1 MIIPLLWFLKSKQEP
16 ILKRL
21 RLNSI
26 SYDTLIQTIMLSL
39 GVIILSDELDRII
52 QSFFPA
58 PEYPDFESIIIL
70 SDLIKLDF
78 IRGISGNSIDVG

>member
-21 RLNSI
+21 RLNLI
-26 SYDTLIQTIMLSL
+26 SYDTLIQTIMLAL
-39 GVIILSDELDRII
+39 GVIIVSDELDRII

-58 PEYPDFESIIIL
+58 PEYIV
-70 SDLIKLDF
+70 DLNGLLRPETF
-78 IRGISGNSIDVG
+78 